1 MTRNELIDALD
12 SLCWS
17 ARRYGHD
24 DYGLDDF
31 AVDYD
36 GNPADTMQS
45 NGFHRCAVA
54 VADALIAA
62 GIQVD

>member
-1 MTRNELIDALD
+1 MTRTELIDALD
-12 SLCWS
+12 SLCWQ

-36 GNPADTMQS
+36 GNPVDLMQS
-45 NGFHRCAVA
+45 SGFHREAVA
-54 VADALIAA
+54 TADALIAA
-62 GIQVD
+62 GLQVS

>member
-24 DYGLDDF
+24 DYGLDDT

-36 GNPADTMQS
+36 GNPVDLMQS
-45 NGFHRCAVA
+45 NGFHREAVA
-54 VADALIAA
+54 TADALIKN
-62 GIQVD
+62 GVQVD

>member
-1 MTRNELIDALD
+1 MTREELIDALD
-12 SLCWS
+12 SLCWQ

-36 GNPADTMQS
+36 GKGIVGNAF
-45 NGFHRCAVA
+45 GFHPEAVA
-54 VADALIAA
+54 MADVLILS
-62 GIQVD
+62 GVKIDD